1 LKKVQADFWQ
11 LTVPDSWSIET
22 EDEMTSM
29 YDPAGKGTLVLSGVV
44 EDDPIGDDYIEDL
57 VLEHLD
63 AGAELHHE
71 VFGPFTGVGCCFEAD
86 DDYWCEWYLCL
97 ENKLLF
103 ITYNCDLESEG
114 EEDDLIESILD
125 SLSLATNT
133 KLH

>member
-1 LKKVQADFWQ
+1 MKKVQVDFWQ
-11 LTVPDSWSIET
+11 VTVPESWNIES

-29 YDPAGKGTLVLSGVV
+29 YDPDGMGTLVISSVV
-44 EDDPIGDDYIEDL
+44 EDEAIGDEYIEDL
-57 VLEHLD
+57 VIEHLD

-86 DDYWCEWYLCL
+86 GDYWCEWYLCH
-97 ENKLLF
+97 ENMLLF
-103 ITYNCDLESEG
+103 VTYNCDLESEG

-125 SLSLATNT
+125 SLTLMKNS

>member
-1 LKKVQADFWQ
+1 MI
-11 LTVPDSWSIET
+11 PESWDIES

-29 YDPAGKGTLVLSGVV
+29 YDPDGRGTLVISAVV
-44 EDDPIGDDYIEDL
+44 EDDSISDDYIEDL
-57 VLEHLD
+57 VAEHLD

-97 ENKLLF
+97 DNKLLF

-114 EEDDLIESILD
+114 EEDDLIENILD
-125 SLSLATNT
+125 SLSLATNPR
-133 KLH
+133 LH

>member
-1 LKKVQADFWQ
+1 MKKVQADFWQ
-11 LTVPDSWSIET
+11 LTIPESWIVET

-29 YDPAGKGTLVLSGVV
+29 YGPTGKGTLVISAVV
-44 EDDPIGDDYIEDL
+44 EDEPIGDDYIEDL
-57 VLEHLD
+57 VVEHLD

-86 DDYWCEWYLCL
+86 EEYWCEWYLCL
-97 ENKLLF
+97 ENMMLF
-103 ITYNCDLESEG
+103 ITYNCDLDSEG

-125 SLSLATNT
+125 SLSLVTDT